1 MKRSHS
7 LDGASTQKRRVS
19 PVPVTTSLQQEQPQ
33 QQPPQSQQSQQ
44 LQRQQ
49 QQQQQQQQPRRR
61 RRDHQLRS
69 RPPSAGVLK
78 MRADAK
84 KLPISMAKERLLA
97 AIQRQPVT
105 IVVGETGS
113 GKTTQLPQFLLE
125 AGYAARGKMIGV
137 TQPRRVAGRHQDLIS
152 CLLASLFCLYSWC
165 RMTEPVCVRL
175 PSHICGGSRREG
187 TGPGTR

>member
-1 MKRSHS
+1 MKRSHPQ
-7 LDGASTQKRRVS
+7 DGASAQKRRV
-19 PVPVTTSLQQEQPQ
+19 VPVLITTP
-33 QQPPQSQQSQQ
+33 
-44 LQRQQ
+44 QQ
-49 QQQQQQQQPRRR
+49 QQQQQQQQQRQQQRRR
-61 RRDHQLRS
+61 PRDQELRS
-69 RPPSAGVLK
+69 RSPSTAVLK

-137 TQPRRVAGRHQDLIS
+137 TQPRRVAGRHPDRFFLRILRFVCNFCCCRLIES
-152 CLLASLFCLYSWC
+152 
-165 RMTEPVCVRL
+165 VRVR
-175 PSHICGGSRREG
+175 PA
-187 TGPGTR
+187 

>member
-7 LDGASTQKRRVS
+7 PDGTPAQKRRVS
-19 PVPVTTSLQQEQPQ
+19 PVPVSTS
-33 QQPPQSQQSQQ
+33 
-44 LQRQQ
+44 QQ

-61 RRDHQLRS
+61 RDQQLRS

-105 IVVGETGS
+105 IIVGETGS

-137 TQPRRVAGRHQDLIS
+137 TQPRRVAGRHHDIIVW
-152 CLLASLFCLYSWC
+152 LLAILFCLCIHY
-165 RMTEPVCVRL
+165 RVTEASLRATGQPYLWRVA
-175 PSHICGGSRREG
+175 SRRS
-187 TGPGTR
+187 RARR